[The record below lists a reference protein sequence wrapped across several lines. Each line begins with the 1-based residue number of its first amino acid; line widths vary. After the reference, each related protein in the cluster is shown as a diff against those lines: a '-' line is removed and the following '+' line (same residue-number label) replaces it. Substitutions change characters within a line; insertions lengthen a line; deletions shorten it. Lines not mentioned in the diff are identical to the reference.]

1 MSMPLWNSSRQAV
14 SKTGEPDSAPAAGL
28 SKLEQIFFMNPLRE
42 VYTRVQNGGPGILER
57 LLREMRIDVKV
68 IAEDLARIPGSGAA
82 LVVANHP
89 YGILD
94 GAVLGALLLR
104 MRPDVKILTN
114 YVIAAMPEL
123 NEYCIYVDPFD
134 RPASHRANIAGLRR
148 AVTHLRNGGLL
159 AIFPAGEV
167 SHWQFRQGE
176 VTDGEWNTIP
186 ARLVRLSGAPVIPAL
201 FAGRNSNL
209 YQMLG
214 VVHPKLRTIQLPR
227 EFLNKAGKEIEL
239 RFGTPIL
246 AEKINRFA
254 DDRQATNYL
263 RWRTYLLRRRM
274 RSNPPAAPVPVEES
288 APALLQTAS
297 CPERDAVIAEIA
309 ALGAAAELDENRDFK
324 VLVASA
330 AQIPHGL
337 KEIGRQRELAFREVG
352 EGTGREIDLDRF
364 DPYYHHLI
372 LWNTKDAQ
380 IAGGYRFVNTSEV
393 LRTRGLQGLY
403 TNTLFWMDPRF
414 FELTGP
420 MLEMGRSFIRRDY
433 QKQYAPLLM
442 MWRGIGR
449 YLATHPEAPILFG
462 PVSIS
467 SNYNQ
472 TSRELLFRFFQT
484 QRPNPLAQWIRPKR
498 PFRSRPV
505 SGWELQAI
513 RYLLDIEEMSSSI
526 AEIEADRKG
535 VPVLLRQYLKIG
547 GELLAFNVDKNF
559 SDALDG
565 LILVDLRK
573 TDPSRLETYMGK
585 DGVRT
590 LLRFHAPASIA

>member
-1 MSMPLWNSSRQAV
+1 MSMPLWNSSRKAV
-14 SKTGEPDSAPAAGL
+14 SKADLVDTVPGGL

-42 VYTRVQNGGPGILER
+42 VYSRVQNGGPGILER
-57 LLREMRIDVKV
+57 LMREMRIGIKV
-68 IAEDLARIPGSGAA
+68 TEEDLARIPRSGAA

-89 YGILD
+89 FGILD
-94 GAVLGALLLR
+94 GAALGAILLR
-104 MRPDVKILTN
+104 IRSDVKILTN
-114 YVIAAMPEL
+114 HLIGAMPEL
-123 NEYCIYVDPFD
+123 DDHCIYIDPFD
-134 RPASHRANIAGLRR
+134 RPESHRANIAGLRH
-148 AVTHLRNGGLL
+148 AVAHLRQGGLL
-159 AIFPAGEV
+159 VIFPAGEV

-176 VTDGEWNTIP
+176 VTDGEWNTTA
-186 ARLVRLSGAPVIPAL
+186 ARLVRLSGAPVIPGL
-201 FAGRNSNL
+201 FAGRNSNF

-246 AEKINRFA
+246 AEKINRIV

-263 RWRTYLLRRRM
+263 RWRTYLLRRRTH
-274 RSNPPAAPVPVEES
+274 SCAPAAPHMES
-288 APALLQTAS
+288 AAPALLDSTS
-297 CPERDAVIAEIA
+297 PSERDAIIAEMSS
-309 ALGAAAELDENRDFK
+309 LGPAAELDENRDFK
-324 VLVASA
+324 VLVAAA

-337 KEIGRQRELAFREVG
+337 REIGRQRELTFREVG
-352 EGTGREIDLDRF
+352 EGTGKEIDLDQF
-364 DPYYHHLI
+364 DSYYQHLI
-372 LWNTKDAQ
+372 LWNKKDAQ
-380 IAGGYRFVNTSEV
+380 IAGGYRFINTSEV
-393 LRTRGLQGLY
+393 LRTRGPQGLY
-403 TNTLFWMDPRF
+403 TATLFWMDPKF

-449 YLATHPEAPILFG
+449 YLAVHPEAPTLFG

-467 SNYNQ
+467 SSYNQ

-484 QRPNPLAQWIRPKR
+484 QHVNPMAQWIRPKR
-498 PFRSRPV
+498 PFKSRPV
-505 SGWELQAI
+505 SEWELQAI

-526 AEIEADRKG
+526 AEIEADGKG

-559 SDALDG
+559 SDVLDG

-573 TDPSRLETYMGK
+573 TDPTRLETYMGK
-585 DGVRT
+585 SGLAAFLDY
-590 LLRFHAPASIA
+590 HAAASIA

>member
-1 MSMPLWNSSRQAV
+1 MSMPLWTSSRTAV
-14 SKTGEPDSAPAAGL
+14 DKPDGMDSAPAAAL

-57 LLREMRIDVKV
+57 LLREMRIAVKV
-68 IAEDLARIPGSGAA
+68 TGEDLARIPQSGAA

-89 YGILD
+89 FGILD
-94 GAVLGALLLR
+94 GAALGAVLLR
-104 MRPDVKILTN
+104 IRADVKILTN

-134 RPASHRANIAGLRR
+134 RPASHRANITGLRR

-227 EFLNKAGKEIEL
+227 EFLNKAGKEIDL

-246 AEKINRFA
+246 AEKINRFV

-274 RSNPPAAPVPVEES
+274 RSGPPAAPAAEA
-288 APALLQTAS
+288 APALSQGAS
-297 CPERDAVIAEIA
+297 SPERNAIVAEIG
-309 ALGAAAELDENRDFK
+309 ALGPAAELDENRDFK

-352 EGTGREIDLDRF
+352 EGTGKEIDLDQF
-364 DPYYHHLI
+364 DSY
-372 LWNTKDAQ
+372 
-380 IAGGYRFVNTSEV
+380 
-393 LRTRGLQGLY
+393 
-403 TNTLFWMDPRF
+403 
-414 FELTGP
+414 
-420 MLEMGRSFIRRDY
+420 
-433 QKQYAPLLM
+433 
-442 MWRGIGR
+442 
-449 YLATHPEAPILFG
+449 
-462 PVSIS
+462 
-467 SNYNQ
+467 
-472 TSRELLFRFFQT
+472 
-484 QRPNPLAQWIRPKR
+484 
-498 PFRSRPV
+498 
-505 SGWELQAI
+505 
-513 RYLLDIEEMSSSI
+513 
-526 AEIEADRKG
+526 
-535 VPVLLRQYLKIG
+535 
-547 GELLAFNVDKNF
+547 
-559 SDALDG
+559 
-565 LILVDLRK
+565 
-573 TDPSRLETYMGK
+573 
-585 DGVRT
+585 
-590 LLRFHAPASIA
+590 